1 MHGVGEIYVRDAVVA
16 DAPAIAEAHARSWQA
31 AYSGIIPDEALDG
44 ISIERWTERRAA
56 SLDDASDTRTL
67 VAVLDDQVIGF
78 TSFGPFREDGGIDP
92 EVGEVRAIYVHP
104 DYWGLGAGRALLS
117 KTVTRLAAHG
127 YPEVRLW
134 VLEEND
140 RSRSFY
146 ERHGFSFDG
155 MVAEYTPGIAPDTV
169 LLEVRYSRS
178 LVADGYEDEQGD
190 GHPDV
195 PAARDEAE

>member
-1 MHGVGEIYVRDAVVA
+1 MHGVGEIYIREAVVA
-16 DAPAIAEAHARSWQA
+16 DAAAIAEAHARSWQA
-31 AYSGIIPDEALDG
+31 AYDGIIPDEALNG
-44 ISIERWTERRAA
+44 ISIERWTERRATGLA
-56 SLDDASDTRTL
+56 DSGDNRTL
-67 VAVLDDQVIGF
+67 VAVLDDKVIGF
-78 TSFGPFREDGGIDP
+78 TNFGPFREDGGIDP
-92 EVGEVRAIYVHP
+92 DVGEVRAIYVHP
-104 DYWGLGAGRALLS
+104 DHWGCGAGHALLA

-146 ERHGFSFDG
+146 ERHGFVFDG
-155 MVAEYTPGIAPDTV
+155 NVAEYMPGISPDTV

-190 GHPDV
+190 GDPDV
-195 PAARDEAE
+195 SATGDEAE